1 MILQWI
7 EKKLK
12 QRAFQER
19 HEVMKLRWKKSE
31 LEKKIA
37 EAKRGMSTT
46 CDDVNR

>member
-7 EKKLK
+7 EKKLT

-19 HEVMKLRWKKSE
+19 HKVMKLEWQKAE

-37 EAKRGMSTT
+37 EGKRKKSMNDSL
-46 CDDVNR
+46 

>member
-12 QRAFQER
+12 QRASQER
-19 HEVMKLRWKKSE
+19 HKVMKLEWKKAE

-37 EAKRGMSTT
+37 EAKRAKGI
-46 CDDVNR
+46 